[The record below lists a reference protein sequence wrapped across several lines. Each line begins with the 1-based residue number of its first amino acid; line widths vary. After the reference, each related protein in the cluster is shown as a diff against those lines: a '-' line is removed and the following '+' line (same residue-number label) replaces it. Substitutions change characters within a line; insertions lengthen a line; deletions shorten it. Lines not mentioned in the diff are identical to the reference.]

1 MRKRALKRRPFADQL
16 MLSKTFAS
24 GWLAKK
30 NPHAELCAWA
40 NGLRPDSP
48 QYDEPQKDDLE
59 QEFDDRERDE
69 FEALSAD
76 E

>member
-1 MRKRALKRRPFADQL
+1 MPRKQ
-16 MLSKTFAS
+16 
-24 GWLAKK
+24 K

-48 QYDEPQKDDLE
+48 QFDEPQKDDLE
-59 QEFDDRERDE
+59 QEVDDRERDE
-69 FEALSAD
+69 FDALSAD